1 MHDLKQELVIS
12 AEIFLQQPKRSVSNT
27 GKKTSEDIG
36 TCSSILGRYGKL
48 KHFAVSVKLFERIS
62 NAIPFPSRQTKRRVL
77 WDKSWGE
84 HPDLQW
90 RLTTWVYGCCI
101 GWKNHPCVYVT
112 VARSGMLYRGANL
125 WARVWYVIY
134 IWSFEL
140 NHVLNLLSY
149 FWTDNSGRIFTV
161 FLW

>member
-77 WDKSWGE
+77 WDKSRGE

-90 RLTTWVYGCCI
+90 RLPTWVYGCCI
-101 GWKNHPCVYVT
+101 GGKNHAMCICHCRT
-112 VARSGMLYRGANL
+112 VGNALSWSQSVSQGVICDIHLKF
-125 WARVWYVIY
+125 WIKSRVE
-134 IWSFEL
+134 FA
-140 NHVLNLLSY
+140 
-149 FWTDNSGRIFTV
+149 
-161 FLW
+161 

>member
-77 WDKSWGE
+77 WDKSRGE

-90 RLTTWVYGCCI
+90 RLPTWVYGCCI
-101 GWKNHPCVYVT
+101 GGKNHAMCICHCRT
-112 VARSGMLYRGANL
+112 VVEPICEPGCDMWYRVNRGYL
-125 WARVWYVIY
+125 GLGL
-134 IWSFEL
+134 FESTL
-140 NHVLNLLSY
+140 
-149 FWTDNSGRIFTV
+149 V
-161 FLW
+161 FLYQMSSLMHYIVRN

>member
-77 WDKSWGE
+77 WDKSRGE

-90 RLTTWVYGCCI
+90 RLPTWVYGCCI
-101 GWKNHPCVYVT
+101 GGKNHAMCM
-112 VARSGMLYRGANL
+112 SLSHGRGANL